1 MKKNISI
8 NISGIIFHIEEEGYE
23 TLKKYLDSINRY
35 FSSFEDSS
43 EILADIESRIAE
55 IFLSKLNEDKQV
67 ITAEDVNA
75 LVATMGSVND
85 FRAAEDQNNESDPL
99 EEGKTQTNSGNTNK
113 FNPPYT
119 PPKRLLRDQKR
130 KILGGV
136 CSGLGNY
143 LNVDALWI
151 RLLFALLT
159 FAYGLPILVY
169 AIMWILIPGS
179 YDLDE
184 PVVSKKMFRDPERKV
199 IGGVSSGV
207 AAYLGVDIVGMRI
220 IFVLLTF
227 AGGFG
232 LFLYI
237 VLWMILPE
245 ARTLTD
251 KMQMQGEAVT
261 LSNIE
266 STLKKNQSE
275 QPVAE
280 ETVITKILL
289 FPFRL
294 LGMILQG
301 LAQILRPLVEVIRVA
316 IGVLVSFLGVSLM
329 FSIMV
334 TAGILFGIFSSSAF
348 SLPWMAEYN
357 EASVPVDAFL
367 RAFPGWTAVAAFFV
381 ALIPCIYIILLG
393 VSIIAKRIVFN
404 ATVGWALFVVLFIN
418 IAVLSVGIPKLVF
431 AFKEE
436 ADFRIENTYKV
447 NGKTAVLTIN
457 QSGMD
462 DYDAVNLD
470 LQGHDE
476 PHFKLVQTFE
486 AQGSSRAKAIEN
498 AKMVEYNVDVQDSV
512 FRFDSNLKFKD
523 DAIFRAQRLKMKLF
537 IPYDFPFTMDEEM
550 SRFIDQYVDS
560 RYLEGETWALTRES
574 GLTCVTCP
582 QEENN
587 YTDLRDFDEVEIKG
601 KFDVRIVTGH
611 NYNVKVN
618 GSERAKNR
626 YDVTREGETLIVEYN
641 ADEFKVDLKNL
652 NVDEVELVITMP
664 TLERV
669 EAVGVGTIKLDEIS
683 SDDLEIDLRGPI
695 TVRGEINAHNLDIN
709 LSGSAEADL
718 KGNANNMN
726 ARVELASK
734 LRAYNFEVVNAFVE
748 TSGASTAKVF
758 VTQQLEMEQ
767 GPASKI
773 EYRGNANIIR
783 RD

>member
-23 TLKKYLDSINRY
+23 TLKKYLDSINKY

-55 IFLSKLNEDKQV
+55 IFLSKLNEEKQV
-67 ITAEDVNA
+67 ITADDVNA
-75 LVATMGSVND
+75 LVATMGSVSD
-85 FRAAEDQNNESDPL
+85 FRAAEDQEATSEATDA
-99 EEGKTQTNSGNTNK
+99 GNTGHTGSS
-113 FNPPYT
+113 NPINPSYV

-207 AAYLGVDIVGMRI
+207 AAYLGVDTVGMRI

-227 AGGFG
+227 LGGFG

-251 KMQMQGEAVT
+251 KMQMQGEPVT

-266 STLKKNQSE
+266 STIKKNQSE
-275 QPVAE
+275 QAVAE
-280 ETVITKILL
+280 ESTITKILL

-294 LGMILQG
+294 IGMILQG
-301 LAQILRPLVEVIRVA
+301 IAGILRPLVEVIRVA
-316 IGVLVSFLGVSLM
+316 IGVLLAFFGVSLM
-329 FSIMV
+329 FSVML

-357 EASVPVDAFL
+357 EASIPIDAFL

-381 ALIPCIYIILLG
+381 AIIPCIYIILFG

-404 ATVGWALFVVLFIN
+404 ATVGWALFVILFVN
-418 IAVLSVGIPKLVF
+418 IAVLSVGIPKIVF

-436 ADFRIENTYKV
+436 ADYRIENTYKI
-447 NGKTAVLTIN
+447 NAKAAVLTIN
-457 QSGMD
+457 QAGMD
-462 DYDAVNLD
+462 DYDGVNLD
-470 LQGHDE
+470 LEGYEGND
-476 PHFKLVQTFE
+476 FKLIQTYE

-498 AKMVEYNVDVQDSV
+498 AKMVEYNVNVQDSI

-523 DAIFRAQRLKMKLF
+523 DAIFRAQRLRMKLL
-537 IPYDFPFTMDEEM
+537 IPYDFPFTMDEDM
-550 SRFIDQYVDS
+550 SRFIDQYVDA
-560 RYLEGETWALTRES
+560 RYLDGETWAITRND
-574 GLTCVTCP
+574 GLTCLSCP
-582 QEENN
+582 EEANN
-587 YTDLRDFDEVEIKG
+587 FTDLRDFDELEIKG
-601 KFDVRIVTGH
+601 KFDVRVVTGH
-611 NYNVKVN
+611 NYNVKLN
-618 GSERAKNR
+618 GSERAKAR
-626 YDVTREGETLIVEYN
+626 YNVTREGKTLIVEYN
-641 ADEFKVDLKNL
+641 ADDFKMDLKNL
-652 NVDEVELVITMP
+652 KVDEVELVITMP

-683 SDDLEIDLRGPI
+683 SNDLEIDLRGPI
-695 TVRGEINAHNLDIN
+695 TVRGEVNAHNIDIN

-718 KGNANNMN
+718 KGSANNMN
-726 ARVELASK
+726 AQVELASK
-734 LRAYNFEVVNAFVE
+734 LRAYNFEVNNAFVE
-748 TSGASTAKVF
+748 TSGASSAKVY
-758 VTQQLEMEQ
+758 VTHQLEMEE

-773 EYRGNANIIR
+773 EYRGDPQIIR
-783 RD
+783 RN